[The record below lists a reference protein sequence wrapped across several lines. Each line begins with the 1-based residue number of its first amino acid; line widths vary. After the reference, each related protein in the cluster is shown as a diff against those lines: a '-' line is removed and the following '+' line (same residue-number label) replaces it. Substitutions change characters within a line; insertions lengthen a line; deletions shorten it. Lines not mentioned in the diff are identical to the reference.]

1 MRYPFQLIQ
10 PILNKMNCCYFFV
23 RGIFILK
30 RKIEQYFYVPEKEKI
45 EISGSDLPW
54 LWIGAEMKSGVI
66 ITLTEDINKVVSYG
80 DTVTPFFLESY
91 TELKNVKR
99 WLYLDSLTLLEQEIP
114 PSGLVIKDD
123 TEQ

>member
-1 MRYPFQLIQ
+1 MRYRFQLIR
-10 PILNKMNCCYFFV
+10 PILNKMNCCYIFV
-23 RGIFILK
+23 RGVFILK
-30 RKIEQYFYVPEKEKI
+30 RKIEQYFYSPEKERL
-45 EISGSDLPW
+45 EISASILPW

-66 ITLTEDINKVVSYG
+66 ITLTEDINKIVNYG
-80 DTVTPFFLESY
+80 DIITPFFLESY

-123 TEQ
+123 TE

>member
-1 MRYPFQLIQ
+1 
-10 PILNKMNCCYFFV
+10 MNCCYFFV

-30 RKIEQYFYVPEKEKI
+30 RKIEQYFYVPEKERL
-45 EISGSDLPW
+45 EISASELPW

-66 ITLTEDINKVVSYG
+66 ITLTEDINKVVNYG

-114 PSGLVIKDD
+114 PSGLLIKDD
-123 TEQ
+123 TE